1 MSQIRLIVRD
11 AHREIYGDP
20 HANFVNSVV
29 AALTAEPETIEELEA
44 AIERFEDSQGRGAF
58 ATFKPGAADEP
69 YDAGLAVVDLAARLV
84 VCDSTYSVASSSD
97 VVEYHDGTER
107 TEIPIRYQLS
117 DDWQI
122 LDEIIDWQAS
132 AEHRRRQR
140 EAHPPLDVRAVVYGR
155 PLLEFI
161 AREALQAGQR
171 DALSDEARAE
181 SDREERIVRD
191 IHARW
196 LMTPRAD
203 LREETPREWLL
214 QKQDFIN
221 LDLQYRAS
229 QWSRMERAPPALDRE
244 SHAYRYAGF
253 GTHELVEYYELVREL
268 IWNCR
273 DRAAA
278 AIAKSPY
285 LSAGDF
291 LMEELP
297 RLELERDAWLRT
309 PDPECHERTPESII
323 DNERRRMPEAVSGSE
338 AMADPDC
345 PCCQMLADLP
355 GPTFW
360 HLDGC
365 NMDDEFAFSI
375 MDRTQADW
383 DERQREYEELDER
396 LQERKEEQERLGV
409 SYESRHNAGSLWSRS
424 FSVLIEA
431 ELPLGMRLFDLGDDL
446 ARLIVELK
454 RPKEERGLIDAL
466 NRDFGDL
473 RDLLNRED
481 SSDVVPLLRPVLD
494 RFRETLAEAS
504 AFRPDLGFRIDGLL
518 SRLQHFLEPPVTHQF
533 GPHDIPF

>member
-1 MSQIRLIVRD
+1 
-11 AHREIYGDP
+11 
-20 HANFVNSVV
+20 
-29 AALTAEPETIEELEA
+29 
-44 AIERFEDSQGRGAF
+44 
-58 ATFKPGAADEP
+58 
-69 YDAGLAVVDLAARLV
+69 
-84 VCDSTYSVASSSD
+84 
-97 VVEYHDGTER
+97 VEYHDGTER

-132 AEHRRRQR
+132 AEHRRRDR
-140 EAHPPLDVRAVVYGR
+140 EEHPPLDVRAVVYGR

-161 AREALQAGQR
+161 ARESLQAGQR
-171 DALSDEARAE
+171 DAAFPRYDANAPWNPNAPVSDEVRAA
-181 SDREERIVRD
+181 SNREEGIVRD

-203 LREETPREWLL
+203 LRDETPREWLL
-214 QKQDFIN
+214 HKQDFIN
-221 LDLQYRAS
+221 LDLQYRAN

-244 SHAYRYAGF
+244 SSAYRYAGF

-278 AIAKSPY
+278 AIEKSPY

-297 RLELERDAWLRT
+297 RLELERDVWLRT
-309 PDPECHERTPESII
+309 PDPECHCRTPESII

-365 NMDDEFAFSI
+365 NMDDAFAFSI
-375 MDRTQADW
+375 MDRTQEDW
-383 DERQREYEELDER
+383 DKRQREYEELDER
-396 LQERKEEQERLGV
+396 LQDQKEERERLGV
-409 SYESRHNAGSLWSRS
+409 THESRQEVGSLWSRG
-424 FSVLIEA
+424 FPVLVEA

-446 ARLIVELK
+446 ARLLVDLK
-454 RPKEERGLIDAL
+454 RPKEERVLVEAL
-466 NRDFGDL
+466 HRDFSNL
-473 RDLLNRED
+473 RDVLGRED
-481 SSDVVPLLRPVLD
+481 SVEVAPLLRPVLD
-494 RFRETLAEAS
+494 HFRETLAETS
-504 AFRPDLGFRIDGLL
+504 AFRPDLNRRIDGLL
-518 SRLQHFLEPPVTHQF
+518 SRLQHFLEPSPKHYF
-533 GPHDIPF
+533 GPDDIPF